1 MHTLAVYD
9 ANPSS
14 PDGTKGCTGT
24 VENDFA
30 MAGLSTRDWVQSGG
44 TQYPDWYKNLRGY
57 RVESNVF
64 VW

>member
-24 VENDFA
+24 VEHDFA
-30 MAGLSTRDWVQSGG
+30 IAGLSTRDWVQSGG
-44 TQYPDWYKNLRGY
+44 TQFPDC
-57 RVESNVF
+57 
-64 VW
+64 